1 MVGQC
6 RWFGLYGSY
15 GTAPSCRTPLTAQ
28 PTSQP
33 PQTLPTC
40 LDMTVNVA
48 AVLDIGLD
56 VAKAMIHL
64 HRHNVLHSDIK
75 VRLVRRHVGR
85 RGGFFIYQ
93 LP

>member
-1 MVGQC
+1 
-6 RWFGLYGSY
+6 
-15 GTAPSCRTPLTAQ
+15 
-28 PTSQP
+28 
-33 PQTLPTC
+33 
-40 LDMTVNVA
+40 MTVNVA